1 MNKRFETHSH
11 TYYSNLRLLDCI
23 NRPKDLVKRAAE
35 LGLAGIA
42 ITDHEALC
50 GHIELNMFQKEIEK
64 DYPGFK
70 IALGNE
76 IYLTPNRE
84 MGQRY
89 YHFILIAKNKIGHRA
104 LRELS
109 SRAWMNSYWDRG
121 LERVPTI
128 YSDIEEIVKK
138 YPNSLIA
145 TTACLGGELSV
156 NTLALI
162 NAEKINDKKSAETA
176 HNNIVKFMLWGKEQF
191 GDDFY
196 IECAPGCS
204 SDQIQVNRRLISIAK
219 AFNVKMVVGSDA
231 HYLKKEDRY
240 VHKAYLN
247 SKGGEREVDEFYEFT
262 YLQDNNEI
270 IENLKK
276 SDFTEDFTQQMFD
289 NSCEIYDKIE
299 SYSLEHKQTI
309 PKVEVKDYPK
319 ISDWNQLDYPILAD
333 MLNSD
338 DKVERYWVNKC
349 LNRLKK
355 LDLYNEKYLSRLEEE
370 ADIKRTISEKL
381 ETNMFSYPVT
391 LEHYVNLFWECG
403 SMVGAGRGSSCS
415 GLNHYLLGIT
425 QLDPI
430 KWELP
435 FWRYL
440 NKERVE
446 LGDIDLDLCPS
457 KRPLILKRIKEERG
471 ENFNK
476 DIDDL
481 SRKNLGCTLIAT
493 FGTEG
498 TRSTILTACRGY
510 RAQGYPD
517 GIDVDTAQYLSSLI
531 PSERGFLWPLKD
543 CIEGNPEK
551 DRKPIKLFI
560 NEVEQ
565 YPGLLDIMLGIE
577 GIVNKRSSHASG
589 VILFDEDPYEFGC
602 FMKTP
607 KGEIITQYDLHMCEA
622 AGMTKY
628 DFLVTEVQDKLTE
641 AIKLLQDYGEIDSS
655 LTLREVYDKYFHPN
669 VLPINDQTIWK
680 VLQENSVLNIFQFDS
695 EVGSQAAKKIKPKSM
710 LEMADANGLMRLMA
724 AEKGQESPMEKY
736 IRFKENIGLW
746 YAEMREFGL
755 TEKEQKIV
763 EPYFLS
769 SYGVPPSQEQL
780 MKMLM
785 DKDICHF
792 SLKDANA
799 ARKIVGKKQM
809 NKIPALRQQILDQ
822 AASPCLGNYIWTCGV
837 GPQMGYSFSI
847 IHALA
852 YSFIGFQTMYIATRW
867 NPIYWN
873 TACLIV
879 NSGSLEEENDF
890 EEDED
895 TGEII
900 RKKERTT
907 DYGKIAKAIGDIIS
921 RGIKVSL
928 VDINKSSYS
937 FEPDPDSNEI
947 LFGMKALSNV
957 GGPVIEQIIAHRP
970 YTGIADFMARCP
982 LNKSAMFSLI
992 KAGAFDKLETKWAKE
1007 LQIEPRMLVMIYY
1020 ISKVCEAKKRLTL
1033 QNFNGLI
1040 EHNLIPEELDLQK
1053 RTFNFT
1059 KYLKANKKVGK
1070 YYVFDNICEEF
1081 YNKYFDQ
1088 DQLEII
1094 NGLTCI
1100 QQTKWDKIYQNIMDT
1115 ARDWLKTHHDE
1126 ILQKYNDLL
1135 FKECW
1140 DKYATGNISSYEMEA
1155 LCFYYHDHELKN
1167 VKKNKYGIVDFNML
1181 SEEPQVDYFFKR
1193 NGRDVPIFKISKIVG
1208 TVIGK
1213 NDTKSSITLLTT
1225 TGVVNVK
1232 FTKEYFAMYNR
1243 QISEK
1248 QADGTKKVVEKG
1260 WFTRGV
1266 KLLIAGFRKD
1276 DTFVAKTYKNNGF
1289 HQLYKI
1295 INITSNGEIELIHDR
1310 ATMEENYE

>member
-1 MNKRFETHSH
+1 MKCTHIR
-11 TYYSNLRLLDCI
+11 TIQIFVYFDCI
-23 NRPKDLVKRAAE
+23 NRPKDLINRAIE

-50 GHIELNMFQKEIEK
+50 GHIEINMYQQELLKEHP
-64 DYPGFK
+64 DFK
-70 IALGNE
+70 VALGNE
-76 IYLTPNRE
+76 IYLTDTRD

-89 YHFILIAKNKIGHRA
+89 YHFILIAKNKEGHRA

-121 LERVPTI
+121 MERVPTLK
-128 YSDIEEIVKK
+128 SDMEEIMKK
-138 YPNSLIA
+138 YPGSLIA

-156 NTLALI
+156 NTLNLI
-162 NAEKINDKKSAETA
+162 NAEATGDKNGAEIA
-176 HNNIVKFMLWGKEQF
+176 HNNIVNFMLWCKEIF
-191 GDDFY
+191 KDDFY
-196 IECAPGCS
+196 IECAPGAS
-204 SDQIQVNRRLISIAK
+204 RDQILVNKRLVSIAQ
-219 AFNVKMVVGSDA
+219 AFGLKMVIGSDA

-247 SKGGEREVDEFYEFT
+247 SKGGEREVDEFYEFA
-262 YLQDNNEI
+262 YLQTNEEI

-276 SDFTEDFTQQMFD
+276 SDFSEDYIMQMFD
-289 NSCEIYDKIE
+289 NSYGIFEKIE
-299 SYSLEHKQTI
+299 NFSLAHKQTI
-309 PKVEVKDYPK
+309 PKVSVPDYPK
-319 ISDWNQLDYPILAD
+319 KSFDKEHYPILAS
-333 MLNSD
+333 MFESD
-338 DKVERYWVNKC
+338 DKVNRYWVNKC
-349 LNRLKK
+349 VDKLEKLN
-355 LDLYNEKYLSRLEEE
+355 LYNDTYLSRLEEE
-370 ADIKRTISEKL
+370 ADIKQTISEKL

-430 KWELP
+430 KWNLP

-457 KRPLILKRIKEERG
+457 KRPKILNEIKKERG
-471 ENFNK
+471 QFFRS
-476 DIDDL
+476 DIDEL
-481 SRKNLGCTLIAT
+481 SRENLGCTLIAT

-510 RAQGYPD
+510 RAEGFPD

-531 PSERGFLWPLKD
+531 PSERGFLWSLSD
-543 CIEGNPEK
+543 VVNGNPEK
-551 DRKPIKLFI
+551 DRKPITLFI
-560 NEVEQ
+560 NEVNQ
-565 YPGLLDIMLGIE
+565 YPGLLDIMIGIE
-577 GIVNKRSSHASG
+577 GLVNKRSSHASG
-589 VILFDEDPYEFGC
+589 VILFDEDPYEFGS
-602 FMKTP
+602 FMRTP
-607 KGEIITQYDLHMCEA
+607 KGEIITAYDLHMCEA

-641 AIKLLQDYGEIDSS
+641 AIRLLQDYGEVESD
-655 LTLREVYDKYFHPN
+655 LTLREIYDKYFHPN
-669 VLPINDQTIWK
+669 VLPIEDQNIWK
-680 VLQENSVLNIFQFDS
+680 ALQENSVLNIFQFDS

-710 LEMADANGLMRLMA
+710 LEMADANGLMRLMT
-724 AEKGQESPMEKY
+724 AEKGQESPMDKY
-736 IRFKENIGLW
+736 IRYKNNINLW
-746 YAEMREFGL
+746 YQEMDNYGL
-755 TEKEQKIV
+755 TKQEQEYLK
-763 EPYFLS
+763 PYFES

-780 MKMLM
+780 MRMLM
-785 DKDICHF
+785 DEHLCHF

-799 ARKIVGKKQM
+799 ARKVVGKKQM
-809 NKIPALRQQILDQ
+809 NKIPALRQQVLDQ

-852 YSFIGFQTMYIATRW
+852 YSFIGFQTMYIATKW

-879 NSGSLEEENDF
+879 NSGSLEEESDF

-895 TGEII
+895 TGEVAK
-900 RKKERTT
+900 KKEKTT
-907 DYGKIAKAIGDIIS
+907 DYGKIAKALGDIIGK
-921 RGIKVSL
+921 GIKVSL

-937 FEPDPDSNEI
+937 FEPDADNNVI

-957 GGPVIEQIIAHRP
+957 GGPIIDQIIANRP
-970 YTGIADFMARCP
+970 YIGIADFMARCP

-992 KAGAFDKLETKWAKE
+992 KAGAFDKLEEKWAKE
-1007 LQIEPRMLVMIYY
+1007 LGVEPRQLVMTYY
-1020 ISKVCEAKKRLTL
+1020 ISKVCEAKKRITL

-1040 EHNLIPEELDLQK
+1040 QHDLIPEELDLQK
-1053 RTFNFT
+1053 RVFNFT

-1070 YYVFDNICEEF
+1070 YFVFDNICEEF
-1081 YNKYFDQ
+1081 YSKYFDM
-1088 DQLEII
+1088 DLLEVI

-1100 QQTKWDKIYQNIMDT
+1100 EQTKWEKIYKSTMDK
-1115 ARDWLKTHHDE
+1115 ARDWIKENQNE
-1126 ILQKYNDLL
+1126 ILEKFNTIL
-1135 FKECW
+1135 FKEMW
-1140 DKYATGNISSYEMEA
+1140 DKYAGKSISAYEMES
-1155 LCFYYHDHELKN
+1155 LCFYYHEHELKD
-1167 VKKNKYGIVDFNML
+1167 VKMNKYGIVDFNDL
-1181 SEEPQVDYFFKR
+1181 SPEPAIDYFFKR
-1193 NGRDVPIFKISKIVG
+1193 NGRDLPIYKISKIIG

-1213 NDTKSSITLLTT
+1213 NDTRSSITLLTT

-1243 QISEK
+1243 QLSEK
-1248 QADGTKKVVEKG
+1248 QPDGTKKVVEKG

-1266 KLLIAGFRKD
+1266 KLLVAGYRRD

-1289 HQLYKI
+1289 HQIYKI
-1295 INITSNGEIELIHDR
+1295 VNITDNGELELVHDR
-1310 ATMEENYE
+1310 QGMSDDE

>member
-1 MNKRFETHSH
+1 MNKRFEVHSH
-11 TYYSNLRLLDCI
+11 THYSNLRLLDCI
-23 NRPKDLVKRAAE
+23 NRPKDLINRAIE

-50 GHIELNMFQKEIEK
+50 GHIEINMYQQELLKEHP
-64 DYPGFK
+64 DFK
-70 IALGNE
+70 VALGNE
-76 IYLTPNRE
+76 IYLTDTRD

-89 YHFILIAKNKIGHRA
+89 YHFILIAKNKEGHRA

-121 LERVPTI
+121 MERVPTLK
-128 YSDIEEIVKK
+128 SDIEEIMKK
-138 YPNSLIA
+138 YPGTLIA

-156 NTLALI
+156 NTLNLI
-162 NAEKINDKKSAETA
+162 NAEATGDKNGAEIA
-176 HNNIVKFMLWGKEQF
+176 HNNIVNFMLWCKEIF
-191 GDDFY
+191 KDDFY
-196 IECAPGCS
+196 VECAPGAS
-204 SDQIQVNRRLISIAK
+204 RDQILVNKRLVSIAQ
-219 AFNVKMVVGSDA
+219 AFGLKMVIGSDA

-247 SKGGEREVDEFYEFT
+247 SKGGEREVDEFYEFA
-262 YLQDNNEI
+262 YLQTNEEI

-276 SDFTEDFTQQMFD
+276 SDFSEDYIMQMFD
-289 NSCEIYDKIE
+289 NSYGIFEKIE
-299 SYSLEHKQTI
+299 NFSLAHKQTI
-309 PKVEVKDYPK
+309 PKVSVPDYPK
-319 ISDWNQLDYPILAD
+319 KSFDKEHYPILAS
-333 MLNSD
+333 MFESD
-338 DKVERYWVNKC
+338 DKVNRYWVNKC
-349 LNRLKK
+349 VDKLEK
-355 LDLYNEKYLSRLEEE
+355 LDLYNDTYLSRLEEE
-370 ADIKRTISEKL
+370 ADIKQTISEKL

-430 KWELP
+430 KWNLP

-457 KRPLILKRIKEERG
+457 KRPRILNEIKKERG
-471 ENFNK
+471 QFFRP
-476 DIDDL
+476 DIDEL
-481 SRKNLGCTLIAT
+481 SRENLGCTLIAT

-510 RAQGYPD
+510 RAEGFPD

-531 PSERGFLWPLKD
+531 PSERGFLWSLSD
-543 CIEGNPEK
+543 VINGNPEK
-551 DRKPIKLFI
+551 DRKPITLFI
-560 NEVEQ
+560 NEVNQ
-565 YPGLLDIMLGIE
+565 YPGLLDIMIGIE
-577 GIVNKRSSHASG
+577 GLVNKRSSHASG
-589 VILFDEDPYEFGC
+589 VILFDEDPYEFGS
-602 FMKTP
+602 FMRTP
-607 KGEIITQYDLHMCEA
+607 KGEIITAYDLHMCEA

-641 AIKLLQDYGEIDSS
+641 AIRLLQDYGEVESD
-655 LTLREVYDKYFHPN
+655 LTLREIYDKYFHPN
-669 VLPINDQTIWK
+669 VLPIEDQNIWK
-680 VLQENSVLNIFQFDS
+680 ALQENSVLNIFQFDS

-710 LEMADANGLMRLMA
+710 LEMADANGLMRLMT
-724 AEKGQESPMEKY
+724 AEKGQESPMDKY
-736 IRFKENIGLW
+736 IRYKNNINLW
-746 YAEMREFGL
+746 YQEMDNYGL
-755 TEKEQKIV
+755 TRQEQEYLK
-763 EPYFLS
+763 PYFES

-780 MKMLM
+780 MRMLM
-785 DKDICHF
+785 DKHLCHF

-799 ARKIVGKKQM
+799 ARKVVGKKQM
-809 NKIPALRQQILDQ
+809 NKIPALRQQVLDQ

-879 NSGSLEEENDF
+879 NSGSLEEESDF

-895 TGEII
+895 TGEVAK
-900 RKKERTT
+900 KKEKTT
-907 DYGKIAKAIGDIIS
+907 DYGKIAKALGDIIGK
-921 RGIKVSL
+921 GIKVSL

-937 FEPDPDSNEI
+937 FEPDADNNVI

-957 GGPVIEQIIAHRP
+957 GGPIIDQIIANRP
-970 YTGIADFMARCP
+970 YIGIADFMARCP

-992 KAGAFDKLETKWAKE
+992 KAGAFDKVEEKWAKE
-1007 LQIEPRMLVMIYY
+1007 LGVEPRQLVMTYY
-1020 ISKVCEAKKRLTL
+1020 ISKVCEAKKRITL

-1040 EHNLIPEELDLQK
+1040 QHDLIPEELDLQK
-1053 RTFNFT
+1053 RVFNFT

-1070 YYVFDNICEEF
+1070 YFVFDNICEEF
-1081 YNKYFDQ
+1081 YSKYFDM
-1088 DQLEII
+1088 DLLEVI

-1100 QQTKWDKIYQNIMDT
+1100 EQTKWEKIYKSTMDK
-1115 ARDWLKTHHDE
+1115 ARDWIKENQNE
-1126 ILQKYNDLL
+1126 ILEKFNTIL
-1135 FKECW
+1135 FKEMW
-1140 DKYATGNISSYEMEA
+1140 DKYAGKSISAYEMES
-1155 LCFYYHDHELKN
+1155 LCFYYHEHELKD
-1167 VKKNKYGIVDFNML
+1167 VKMNKYGIVDFNDL
-1181 SEEPQVDYFFKR
+1181 SPEPAIDYFFKR
-1193 NGRDVPIFKISKIVG
+1193 NGRDLPIYKISKIIG

-1213 NDTKSSITLLTT
+1213 NDTRSSITLLTT

-1243 QISEK
+1243 QLSEK
-1248 QADGTKKVVEKG
+1248 QPDGTKKVVEKG

-1266 KLLIAGFRKD
+1266 KLLVAGYRRD

-1289 HQLYKI
+1289 HQIYKI
-1295 INITSNGEIELIHDR
+1295 VNVTDNGELELVHDR
-1310 ATMEENYE
+1310 QGMSDDE